1 MDTQPQSDIFKF
13 VSLRPAALSHD
24 KKDDIRYIKD
34 EYLQIEG
41 SWRQKMPRNL
51 LTDSLIGSMVL
62 SKVELGIDVP
72 TIVSDITGYFTS
84 VSEDLSNKPLQN
96 VVDIIQKHLLNFNKS
111 VLVKELTHALGTDI
125 KEYVIK
131 QDSNTTTI
139 FEQSLGQLFDQLYTL
154 YILKRKNEINLEYV
168 MNGLR
173 ALHVLEILA
182 TKEELITNK
191 KELAVVMDATPVI
204 NPVFAFLRTTP
215 FNNIKPIGVGD
226 LKVVKQWIRKYEAGE
241 VAHIENVL
249 KGESKDR
256 THRRLDRRE
265 NILSLQTEKT
275 EETERETQ
283 TTDRFELKQETDSTV
298 QQDISVALGT
308 SVTGKYGMIEYSAN
322 GSFAF
327 SQSTNESRRN
337 SANFAKDIVD
347 RSLTKIQK
355 RVKEERTTRNL
366 HEIEETNTHGL
377 TNVKGEKHVSGI
389 YHWVDKLY
397 KAQVFNYGKR
407 MMFEFIVPEP
417 GAFYKY
423 AQEHNR
429 KEGKKIIAPVKPTF
443 PALKISDINNATV
456 DTYSIKYNLS
466 DLEPLPAQEISRT
479 TVLHLSDLKDAATKE
494 IFIEIPENYIAKN
507 AVLSGAIVNA
517 HTSLDGTAGFNGN
530 HLYVGIGGNGV
541 QLNKDTLYF
550 VTFSNQNLALSSI
563 SNKATFT
570 VLSDNV
576 KSYTVN
582 ITVKCELTDAA
593 KRKWQIK
600 TYTVIMDTYNKLLA
614 EYYAEQAEYDDKS
627 ERLADGLGIQITGKN
642 PLINADI
649 IKSELK
655 KHCITLIAKE
665 FDTEQE
671 YDSNFDAM
679 KESPGTAMIPATAT
693 TIFTPA
699 TAPDFPK
706 IDIEDSKSEGK
717 LIQFL
722 EQAFEWTQLSYLLY
736 PYFWGKKNNWE
747 KAQLFYD
754 DEDPL
759 FGKFLQAGA
768 ARVLLPV
775 RTAYEIAVLHF
786 LYTREPWNG
795 GPAPGL
801 YDSMYLPIHEEL
813 HNQQDDLN
821 GAKPEGEPWDVTVP
835 TTLVYLKDSTSELP
849 IYN

>member
-1 MDTQPQSDIFKF
+1 MDTKPQSDIFKF

-41 SWRQKMPRNL
+41 IWRQKTPRNL
-51 LTDSLIGSMVL
+51 LTESLIGSMVL

-84 VSEDLSNKPLQN
+84 VSEELSNKSLQN
-96 VVDIIQKHLLNFNKS
+96 VADIIQKHLLNFNKS
-111 VLVKELTHALGTDI
+111 VLLKELAHALDSDI
-125 KEYVIK
+125 RGYVIK
-131 QDSNTTTI
+131 QDSNTTTP
-139 FEQSLGQLFDQLYTL
+139 FEQNLGQLFDQLYTL
-154 YILKRKNEINLEYV
+154 YILKRKKEINLEYV
-168 MNGLR
+168 INGLK
-173 ALHVLEILA
+173 ALHVLDILA
-182 TKEELITNK
+182 TKEEIITNR
-191 KELAVVMDATPVI
+191 KELAVILDAIPVI

-226 LKVVKQWIRKYEAGE
+226 LKVVKQWISMYEAGE

-256 THRRLDRRE
+256 IHRRLDRRE
-265 NILSLQTEKT
+265 NILSIQTDKT

-298 QQDISVALGT
+298 QQDISVELGA

-327 SQSTNESRRN
+327 SQSTTESRRN
-337 SANFAKDIVD
+337 STNFAKDIID

-355 RVKEERTTRNL
+355 RVKEERTSKNL
-366 HEIEETNTHGL
+366 HEIEETNTHGF
-377 TNVKGEKHVSGI
+377 TNKEGEKHVSGV

-417 GAFYKY
+417 AAFYKY

-429 KEGKKIIAPVKPTF
+429 KKGKEITVPQKPPF
-443 PALKISDINNATV
+443 PGLKISTIDNITV
-456 DTYSIKYNLS
+456 DVYSIQYNLS
-466 DLEPLPAQEISRT
+466 DLEPMPAEEISRT
-479 TVLHLSDLKDAATKE
+479 TVLHLSDLKDSATKE
-494 IFIEIPENYIAKN
+494 IFIEIPENYVAKN
-507 AVLSGAIVNA
+507 ATVSGAAVNA
-517 HTSLDGTAGFNGN
+517 HIVGVAGFTGN
-530 HLYVGIGGNGV
+530 HLYIGIGGSGV
-541 QLNKDTLYF
+541 QVNMDTQYF
-550 VTFSNQNLALSSI
+550 VTFANQNLALGSV
-563 SNKATFT
+563 SNKASFT
-570 VLSDNV
+570 VLSDDV

-582 ITVKCELTDAA
+582 ILVKCSLTDAA

-600 TYTVIMDTYNKLLA
+600 TYTIIMDTYNKLLV
-614 EYYAEQAEYDDKS
+614 EYYAEQAAYEEKA
-627 ERLADGLGIQITGKN
+627 ERLADGLGIEITGKN

-671 YDSNFDAM
+671 YDTNFDAM
-679 KESPGTAMIPATAT
+679 KESPGTAAVAATAT
-693 TIFTPA
+693 TIGAAA

-747 KAQLFYD
+747 KAQMFYD

-801 YDSMYLPIHEEL
+801 YDNMYLPIHEEL

-849 IYN
+849 IYK

>member
-1 MDTQPQSDIFKF
+1 MATQTQSDIFKF
-13 VSLRPAALSHD
+13 VSLRPAALSHY
-24 KKDDIRYIKD
+24 KNDDIRYIKD
-34 EYLQIEG
+34 EFLQIEG
-41 SWRQKMPRNL
+41 SWQQKMPRNL
-51 LTDSLIGSMVL
+51 LVDSLIGNMVL
-62 SKVELGIDVP
+62 SKVEQGIDVP
-72 TIVSDITGYFTS
+72 TIVSDITNYFTL
-84 VSEDLSNKPLQN
+84 VNEELNNKPLQN
-96 VVDIIQKHLLNFNKS
+96 AVDIIKKHLLNFNKP
-111 VLVKELTHALGTDI
+111 LLIKELNHALNTDI
-125 KEYVIK
+125 KDYVIK
-131 QDSNTTTI
+131 EEANTITL
-139 FEQSLGQLFDQLYTL
+139 FEQHLGQLFDQLYTL

-168 MNGLR
+168 MNGLK
-173 ALHVLEILA
+173 ALHVIEILA
-182 TKEELITNK
+182 THGQLITNK
-191 KELAVVMDATPVI
+191 NELAVVLDAIPVI

-226 LKVVKQWIRKYEAGE
+226 LKVVKQWLTMYEAGE

-256 THRRLDRRE
+256 IYRRLDRRE
-265 NILSLQTEKT
+265 NILSFQTEKT

-283 TTDRFELKQETDSTV
+283 TTDRFELKQETESTV

-355 RVKEERTTRNL
+355 RVKEERTSKNL

-389 YHWVDKLY
+389 YHWVDKQY

-417 GAFYKY
+417 AAFYKY

-429 KEGKKIIAPVKPTF
+429 KSGKKITAPTKPAF

-466 DLEPLPAQEISRT
+466 DLEPMPATEISRT
-479 TVLHLSDLKDAATKE
+479 TVLHLSDLKDSATKE
-494 IFIEIPENYIAKN
+494 IFIEIPENYVGTSAI
-507 AVLSGAIVNA
+507 VSGAIVNTHINGA
-517 HTSLDGTAGFNGN
+517 ALFYGNSL
-530 HLYVGIGGNGV
+530 YIGIGGSGV
-541 QLNKDTLYF
+541 QVNRDDKYF
-550 VTFSNQNLALSSI
+550 VSFGNQTLVLSNI
-563 SNKATFT
+563 SNKANFT
-570 VLSDNV
+570 VLSDDV

-582 ITVKCELTDAA
+582 IIVKCTLTDAA

-600 TYTVIMDTYNKLLA
+600 TYTNIMDTYNKLLA
-614 EYYAEQAEYDDKS
+614 EYYSELAEYQDKADRM
-627 ERLADGLGIQITGKN
+627 EDGLGIQITGKN

-665 FDTEQE
+665 FDTDPE
-671 YDSNFDAM
+671 YDTNFDAM
-679 KESPGTAMIPATAT
+679 KESTGTA
-693 TIFTPA
+693 TIA
-699 TAPDFPK
+699 ADFPK

-722 EQAFEWTQLSYLLY
+722 EQAFEWTQISYLLY
-736 PYFWGKKNNWE
+736 PYFWAKKNNWE

-821 GAKPEGEPWDVTVP
+821 GAKAEGEPWDVIVP

-849 IYN
+849 VYS